1 MFGDSRVV
9 TTAFLRKL
17 NDTSQCDDLQ
27 VGSLASSGLREDGL
41 HVLVPIGHVHGLTE
55 KVVCQAQLTMEHGRP
70 LMKEVLVSP
79 ELLDNLPTAFAV
91 LTMSSDLVPMTV
103 DKLDEELEIFLSGE
117 SIAAEIQ
124 IQAPVD
130 GAGDDG

>member
-17 NDTSQCDDLQ
+17 NSTAQCDDLQ
-27 VGSLASSGLREDGL
+27 VGSLAASRLREDGL

-55 KVVCQAQLTMEHGRP
+55 KVVCQAQLTTEQGRP

-79 ELLDNLPTAFAV
+79 ELLENLPTAFSV

-103 DKLDEELEIFLSGE
+103 DKLDEELEAFIS
-117 SIAAEIQ
+117 AHAMVAEGQ
-124 IQAPVD
+124 PEVPTD
-130 GAGDDG
+130 DAGDDA

>member
-17 NDTSQCDDLQ
+17 NNTAQCDDLQ
-27 VGSLASSGLREDGL
+27 VGSLAASRLREDGL
-41 HVLVPIGHVHGLTE
+41 HVVVPIGHVHGLTE
-55 KVVCQAQLTMEHGRP
+55 KVVCQAQLTMEQGRP

-79 ELLDNLPTAFAV
+79 ELLDTLPTAFTV

-103 DKLDEELEIFLSGE
+103 DKLDEELEAFLT
-117 SIAAEIQ
+117 AE
-124 IQAPVD
+124 AV
-130 GAGDDG
+130 AGDGPLEARLEDAGEDG

>member
-17 NDTSQCDDLQ
+17 NSADQCDDLQ
-27 VGSLASSGLREDGL
+27 VGPVAASRLREDGL

-55 KVVCQAQLTMEHGRP
+55 KIVCQAQLTVEQGCP

-79 ELLDNLPTAFAV
+79 ELLDSLPTAFAV
-91 LTMSSDLVPMTV
+91 LTVSSDLVPMTV
-103 DKLDEELEIFLSGE
+103 DKLDEELEAFLSTE
-117 SIAAEIQ
+117 AI
-124 IQAPVD
+124 
-130 GAGDDG
+130 AGDGQPESRVEDAGQDG